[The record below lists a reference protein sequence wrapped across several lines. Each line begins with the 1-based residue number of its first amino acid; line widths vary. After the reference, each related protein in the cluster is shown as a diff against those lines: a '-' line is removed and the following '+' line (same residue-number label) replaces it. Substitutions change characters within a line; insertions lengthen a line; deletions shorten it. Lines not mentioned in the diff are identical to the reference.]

1 MGHNLIE
8 DAKLIDALE
17 CLQKNQKV
25 MPFSNKK
32 YEGLANIHLL
42 VLDYLKNKNKNY
54 HYPFLPKINNNS
66 LEKITKK
73 LEIDLD
79 KNDEIKIFEKFYSV
93 EKIIDPSKT
102 NKKRLPI
109 ILVGYGQS
117 DTQFVQSLL
126 DRYVKIPTIPG
137 NFLQNISKPAIWSMF
152 QPDYTEFDWR
162 ENLSE
167 VICNNLVS
175 YFQKNNCEILEVDQ
189 DIFKQYL
196 IDSLMEFDE
205 INSKIFCELIVNAY
219 DNISCEGLPK
229 DSDCKKILFNQQD
242 PTNFDRLIF
251 NYYYPNSKNLFIIRN
266 PIQMLESQILED
278 LKKLSIA
285 TEGKNS
291 YSDDDS
297 FYKMLTATNKILTA
311 LKFFMNPLNA
321 SDNNRGIKLEDVIN
335 EKEEIIS
342 HIGGY
347 ISTEIDYSN
356 FEGKETVVNSIKYP
370 MLFDQNFD
378 FLIEEINK
386 PLGSFFHARD
396 IMILETLF
404 WPVTNLYQ
412 YTKVS
417 EKEFLKNLELIRPWL
432 DEPFKF
438 ELDIMKNMPED
449 TPQIK
454 DIEEINNSRRELIK
468 FWEFLNNNHNLNLV
482 KPL

>member
-1 MGHNLIE
+1 M
-8 DAKLIDALE
+8 
-17 CLQKNQKV
+17 
-25 MPFSNKK
+25 
-32 YEGLANIHLL
+32 
-42 VLDYLKNKNKNY
+42 
-54 HYPFLPKINNNS
+54 
-66 LEKITKK
+66 
-73 LEIDLD
+73 
-79 KNDEIKIFEKFYSV
+79 
-93 EKIIDPSKT
+93 
-102 NKKRLPI
+102 
-109 ILVGYGQS
+109 
-117 DTQFVQSLL
+117 L